1 MAEFWEVVQLGC
13 CYFDARK
20 TMASRERERG
30 EMEMLTYYHVK
41 CHAGEA
47 TS

>member
-1 MAEFWEVVQLGC
+1 MPGKQWLAERE
-13 CYFDARK
+13 RE
-20 TMASRERERG
+20 RERERG
-30 EMEMLTYYHVK
+30 EMEKLTYYHVK